1 MLLFFK
7 CLPRLFRQANKD
19 MRRHFALTFSS
30 ILVIG
35 IALLI
40 SMLMIVL
47 AWNVSGFTKNIEEQ
61 LVIQVSI
68 TPTMSEENIQ
78 SLEAEL
84 KDIKGV
90 DSVRF
95 SDKDEE
101 LDQLIEDYGETF
113 EQYAG
118 DKNPLYD
125 VFIIELSD
133 NTQIDSITGKISKMD
148 GVVEATYGT
157 GAVNTMVH
165 LFASLR
171 YGGLIFIV
179 ALIFLSIFLIRNTI
193 KMTIQVRKDEI
204 RIMRQVGAANWYIT
218 FPFMLQ
224 GMLNGFIGALG
235 PCLLCVFGYTAL
247 YQSFGGMFMSD
258 MFVLIKPFPFTLI
271 ISAILLA
278 IGVFVGMIGSY
289 LASRK
294 YLRWTR

>member
-1 MLLFFK
+1 MK
-7 CLPRLFRQANKD
+7 
-19 MRRHFALTFSS
+19 
-30 ILVIG
+30 
-35 IALLI
+35 
-40 SMLMIVL
+40 
-47 AWNVSGFTKNIEEQ
+47 KNIEEQ

-68 TPTMSEENIQ
+68 NPTMSEEDIQ
-78 SLEAEL
+78 TLEAEL

-90 DSVRF
+90 DTVRF

-113 EQYAG
+113 EQYEG

-171 YGGLIFIV
+171 YGGLIFIA

-193 KMTIQVRKDEI
+193 KMTIRNQKR
-204 RIMRQVGAANWYIT
+204 
-218 FPFMLQ
+218 
-224 GMLNGFIGALG
+224 
-235 PCLLCVFGYTAL
+235 
-247 YQSFGGMFMSD
+247 
-258 MFVLIKPFPFTLI
+258 
-271 ISAILLA
+271 
-278 IGVFVGMIGSY
+278 
-289 LASRK
+289 
-294 YLRWTR
+294 

>member
-68 TPTMSEENIQ
+68 NPTMSEENIQ

-133 NTQIDSITGKISKMD
+133 NTQI
-148 GVVEATYGT
+148 
-157 GAVNTMVH
+157 
-165 LFASLR
+165 ASP
-171 YGGLIFIV
+171 
-179 ALIFLSIFLIRNTI
+179 
-193 KMTIQVRKDEI
+193 RK
-204 RIMRQVGAANWYIT
+204 
-218 FPFMLQ
+218 
-224 GMLNGFIGALG
+224 
-235 PCLLCVFGYTAL
+235 
-247 YQSFGGMFMSD
+247 S
-258 MFVLIKPFPFTLI
+258 VL
-271 ISAILLA
+271 
-278 IGVFVGMIGSY
+278 
-289 LASRK
+289 
-294 YLRWTR
+294 